1 MTQDYEVEFVERSD
15 REARFLVRGIT
26 PAFANGIRRAM
37 IADVPTFSI
46 DTVRVIENSSVMFDE
61 QIGLR
66 LGLVPLTTDLD
77 DFEIGDEVTL
87 SMDVHAESDHEGGS
101 AGPVTAYSGN
111 LVSSD
116 PLVEPADQHI
126 PIIDLKEGQRLEV
139 EADAVLD
146 RGREHAKH
154 QGGVAVGYRHLQ
166 RVDVVGDRGEFQD
179 EEPQILRGVI
189 EERAAEHAS
198 GGATNGDLVRTDEFD
213 HDLTNRYPGKELDV
227 SDVENAFVFHVETDG
242 SLSIEELTLRAV
254 DTIRAR
260 ADELRDAVQL

>member
-1 MTQDYEVEFVERSD
+1 MADYEVQFVERED
-15 REARFLVRGIT
+15 RDARFVVRGIT

-66 LGLVPLTTDLD
+66 LGLIPLTTPPGE
-77 DFEIGDEVTL
+77 FEVGDTVTL
-87 SMDVHAESDHEGGS
+87 GLDVEG
-101 AGPVTAYSGN
+101 PDTAYSGD

-116 PLVEPADQHI
+116 GMVGPADDNV
-126 PIIDLKEGQRLEV
+126 PIIDLKEGQRLEI

-146 RGREHAKH
+146 TGREHAKH

-166 RVDVVGDRGEFQD
+166 RVEVVGDKSEFAD

-189 EERAAEHAS
+189 EEAAAEHAS
-198 GGATNGDLVRTDEFD
+198 VDAENGDLVPTERFD
-213 HDLTNRYPGKELDV
+213 NDLTKRYPGKELEVHDV
-227 SDVENAFVFHVETDG
+227 DDAFVFSVETDG
-242 SLSIEELTLRAV
+242 SFSVDDLVTQAV
-254 DTIRAR
+254 DSLDGRAR
-260 ADELRDAVQL
+260 ELKQAVQL

>member
-1 MTQDYEVEFVERSD
+1 MPGDYEVEFVERSD
-15 REARFLVRGIT
+15 RAARFLVRGIT

-37 IADVPTFSI
+37 IADVPTFSV

-77 DFEIGDEVTL
+77 DFEVGDEVTL
-87 SMDVHAESDHEGGS
+87 SLDVEG
-101 AGPVTAYSGN
+101 PETAYSGDI
-111 LVSSD
+111 VSND
-116 PLVEPADQHI
+116 PLVEPADDNV
-126 PIIDLKEGQRLEV
+126 PIIDLKDGQRLEV

-166 RVDVVGDRGEFQD
+166 TVEVVGDAGEFGD
-179 EEPQILRGVI
+179 DEPQILRGVI
-189 EERAAEHAS
+189 EEQAAEHVDPEVDPDAE
-198 GGATNGDLVRTDEFD
+198 NGDLVLTDEFD
-213 HDLTNRYPGKELDV
+213 NDLTNRYPEKELAV
-227 SDVENAFVFHVETDG
+227 TDVENAFVFHVETDG
-242 SLSIEELTLRAV
+242 SFTVEELTLRAV
-254 DTIRAR
+254 ETIRDR

>member
-1 MTQDYEVEFVERSD
+1 MTQDYEVEFVERSE

-37 IADVPTFSI
+37 VADVPTFSI
-46 DTVRVIENSSVMFDE
+46 DTIRVIENSSVMFDE

-77 DFEIGDEVTL
+77 DFEVGDEVTL
-87 SMDVHAESDHEGGS
+87 SIDVS
-101 AGPVTAYSGN
+101 GPDTAYSGD

-116 PLVEPADQHI
+116 PLVEPADQNI
-126 PIIDLKEGQRLEV
+126 PIIDLKDGQRLEV

-166 RVDVVGDRGEFQD
+166 RVEVVGDKGEFED
-179 EEPQILRGVI
+179 DEPQILRGVI
-189 EERAAEHAS
+189 EEDGE
-198 GGATNGDLVRTDEFD
+198 LVRTDEFD
-213 HDLTNRYPGKELDV
+213 NDLTNRYPGKELEV
-227 SDVENAFVFHVETDG
+227 TDVENAFVFHVETDG
-242 SLSIEELTLRAV
+242 SMSIEELTLRAV
-254 DTIRAR
+254 DTIRSR
-260 ADELRDAVQL
+260 ADELREAVQL